1 MLEFFES
8 LPTTTSG
15 STTSTATTASATQSS
30 TITPRTSAKT
40 RYPPYQKW
48 SIASIEVMETVIT
61 DCQKFDKAR
70 NCLLK
75 YMYGDKWVSETNCSD
90 TTTDVVTTTVLPEST
105 IKTTVIPTIK
115 TTVIPTIKTTVV
127 PESKPDIAANYDV
140 TTLPQTL
147 FTIFPNAVIKIG
159 GNLILISLPT
169 IENLN

>member
-61 DCQKFDKAR
+61 DCQRFDKAR

-105 IKTTVIPTIK
+105 IKTTVIP
-115 TTVIPTIKTTVV
+115 
-127 PESKPDIAANYDV
+127 ESKPDIVANYDV
-140 TTLPQTL
+140 TTLPQTI
-147 FTIFPNAVIKIG
+147 FTIFPIFMKNAIIKIG
-159 GNLILISLPT
+159 GKIILITLLT
-169 IENLN
+169 IGNLN

>member
-115 TTVIPTIKTTVV
+115 TTVV

>member
-1 MLEFFES
+1 MRKKL
-8 LPTTTSG
+8 
-15 STTSTATTASATQSS
+15 
-30 TITPRTSAKT
+30 RAK
-40 RYPPYQKW
+40 RKIP
-48 SIASIEVMETVIT
+48 A
-61 DCQKFDKAR
+61 
-70 NCLLK
+70 
-75 YMYGDKWVSETNCSD
+75 
-90 TTTDVVTTTVLPEST
+90 TDVVTTTVLPES
-105 IKTTVIPTIK
+105 TIK

>member
-61 DCQKFDKAR
+61 DCQRFDKAR

-90 TTTDVVTTTVLPEST
+90 TTTDVVTTTVLPES
-105 IKTTVIPTIK
+105 TIK